1 MENYAIT
8 MVVVSF
14 LGGVLLYVVY
24 KRHYERRIQEALHK
38 NIDKKPIIALPTVM
52 LIYMVGCLVSLLI
65 LSNLEKEPASIK
77 CNINGTVA
85 FALEDEK
92 EVKRYLYDDM
102 NLNENNMEYTL
113 NKKRVDDH
121 LTIIYAT
128 NQTSYVYVLKY
139 EIGRELQKNESFV
152 SELAQGSTI
161 ISDIPEKGVFYSMIK
176 GKFDENCE
184 EIIYNFHI
192 YNFCDG
198 TNSYPVDIKK
208 AVTVKNG
215 GVYG

>member
-8 MVVVSF
+8 MVVVCF

-38 NIDKKPIIALPTVM
+38 NIDKKSIIPLPTVM

-77 CNINGTVA
+77 CNINGTIA

-92 EVKRYLYDDM
+92 KVKRYLYDDM
-102 NLNENNMEYTL
+102 NSNENNTEYTL
-113 NKKRVDDH
+113 NRKRVDDH
-121 LTIIYAT
+121 LTIYHAI
-128 NQTSYVYVLKY
+128 NQTSYVYILKY
-139 EIGRELQKNESFV
+139 EIGRELQENESFV
-152 SELAQGSTI
+152 IELAAGSTI

-176 GKFDENCE
+176 GEFDENCE

-198 TNSYPVDIKK
+198 TNRYPVDIKK
-208 AVTVKNG
+208 TVTVKNG
-215 GVYG
+215 GIYG